1 MLLQALRR
9 QEQALRRLGQ
19 GRRSWGLAQRIPG
32 RGRRSCRQQGLRIRH
47 RQLTRRSFPG
57 EGWRGWRLKEKE
69 HVMSVLGGGALL
81 LCWLSGLKLTNRGQ
95 PGGHGPAGC
104 LPCWLVGPLTFQKGD
119 LAQQQ
124 PVYQGRVGDGRQG
137 DGTEA
142 GAKEGLW
149 LRVRC
154 RLAIDCDGQGCEEE
168 KRDLGRLGLA
178 GCPFFVLLQKGLF
191 WGFEGPL
198 FASITNTL
206 CCLGGEGQQAQQAG
220 GQKKHKFT
228 FLVLAFFSLL

>member
-1 MLLQALRR
+1 MAAER
-9 QEQALRRLGQ
+9 
-19 GRRSWGLAQRIPG
+19 
-32 RGRRSCRQQGLRIRH
+32 
-47 RQLTRRSFPG
+47 
-57 EGWRGWRLKEKE
+57 KK

-178 GCPFFVLLQKGLF
+178 GCPFFWLLQKGLF

-220 GQKKHKFT
+220 GQKETQVHIFGFGLFQPSLTTMHCLHKLHCAPSPEALHRVSMMLT
-228 FLVLAFFSLL
+228 AVLCPSLESLKPLKIPQSHSDCLSLSH